1 MRLFKKKVD
10 PLSDRARTLSAE
22 IAALEVQIKKLSNRT
37 HPAPPAPRLRSTA
50 LPQSHPHAP
59 SAPAAAHE
67 PIFEEAGPNA
77 THASADPETTRE
89 HYNELGVRK
98 YDLVAV
104 WRRLQSLFHGPPASN
119 PKLINY
125 LASGSIQ
132 GLRPLRYEKR
142 VARNRVLAAAI
153 ILFLALWGI
162 FAKLYT
168 NR

>member
-1 MRLFKKKVD
+1 MRLFKKTVD
-10 PLSDRARTLSAE
+10 PISDRARTLNAE
-22 IAALEVQIKKLSNRT
+22 IAALEVQIKKLSRKV
-37 HPAPPAPRLRSTA
+37 PPPQPAPRWRTTA
-50 LPQSHPHAP
+50 LPEGYATAP
-59 SAPAAAHE
+59 LPRAVSQE
-67 PIFEEAGPNA
+67 PIFEEAGPNPA
-77 THASADPETTRE
+77 HSPVDAETTRE

-104 WRRLQSLFHGPPASN
+104 WRRLQELLHGPPAGN

-142 VARNRVLAAAI
+142 VSRNRFLAAVI
-153 ILFLALWGI
+153 ILLLVLCGI
-162 FAKLYT
+162 FAKF

>member
-10 PLSDRARTLSAE
+10 PLSDRARTLNAE
-22 IAALEVQIKKLSNRT
+22 IAALETQIKKLSSQT
-37 HPAPPAPRLRSTA
+37 PPSRPSPRLRSTT
-50 LPQSHPHAP
+50 LPNGHTVVPPAHAV
-59 SAPAAAHE
+59 SNE

-77 THASADPETTRE
+77 TSSSVESETTRD

-98 YDLVAV
+98 YDLLAV
-104 WRRLQSLFHGPPASN
+104 WRRLQQLFHGPTANN

-142 VARNRVLAAAI
+142 VARNRFIFAAI
-153 ILFLALWGI
+153 LLFLLLWGI
-162 FAKLYT
+162 FAKFYP